1 MSRRRSFKNDLTLWS
16 AGIFFV
22 LYVAASCAI
31 LALEATHARQQ
42 LNSTLSNQAETLA
55 SYYAASN
62 RMDYP
67 ELRLLEK
74 ELPITVWLRI
84 VGHGRVLAATPNS
97 PAFPA
102 GAGDGEELRLQEMAG
117 MEPLAVVRHPV
128 WTQPGLFVEAFAS
141 TAPLRQRLRNLA
153 VILALAGLLLV
164 PLAALGGRILAARA
178 LRPIKDMVASVRALD
193 TSHLEER
200 LAVPSARELAD
211 LGREFNDLL
220 SRLEESVNRMRR
232 FTADASHEL
241 RTPVSI
247 LRTGLEVALRRERSV
262 EEYRE
267 LLRENLLEI
276 DRIQRIVEGLLTL
289 AREEAQGGARA
300 PALPV
305 DLAGVVESA
314 MQTVSPLATQNAVVL
329 TSHIERP
336 VQVLGDS
343 DRLRLAVLNLLDN
356 AVKYTPPGRS
366 VEIALERRQEEARL
380 VVADQG
386 KGVPA
391 GERPFIFDRFFR
403 GQGARGASSGG
414 LGLSVVRW
422 VVESHGGRVQL
433 LDAKGPGAT
442 FEVRLPLLDL
452 SASAAAPFILHS

>member
-1 MSRRRSFKNDLTLWS
+1 MSGRRSFKNDLTIWS
-16 AGIFFV
+16 ASIFFV
-22 LYVAASCAI
+22 LYAAASGTI
-31 LALEATHARQQ
+31 LALEATNDRQQ
-42 LNSTLSNQAETLA
+42 LRSVLYNQAESLA

-62 RMDYP
+62 RTDYP

-74 ELPITVWLRI
+74 ELPIPVWLRI
-84 VGHGRVLAATPNS
+84 VERGKVLAATPNA
-97 PAFPA
+97 PAVAVAPA
-102 GAGDGEELRLQEMAG
+102 DAGVGGELRFQEMAG
-117 MEPLAVVRHPV
+117 GEPLAVVRHPV
-128 WTQPGLFVEAFAS
+128 WTRPGLFVEAFAS
-141 TAPLRQRLRNLA
+141 TAPLRERLRNLA

-200 LAVPSARELAD
+200 LAVPAARELAD
-211 LGREFNDLL
+211 LSREFNDLL
-220 SRLEESVNRMRR
+220 SRLEESVDRMRR

-247 LRTGLEVALRRERSV
+247 LRTGMEVALRRERGV

-289 AREEAQGGARA
+289 AREEAQGGPQVA
-300 PALPV
+300 ALPV

-314 MQTVSPLATQNAVVL
+314 VQTVSPLATQNAVVL

-366 VEIALERRQEEARL
+366 VEIALERREEEARL

-386 KGVPA
+386 RGVPA

-403 GQGARGASSGG
+403 GQGARGGSGGG

-442 FEVRLPLLDL
+442 FEVRLPLLT
-452 SASAAAPFILHS
+452 